1 MNYFKALNEAA
12 GKAASGL
19 ADRIHTS
26 PMGRRYASVR
36 MVEAGERTTGSGR
49 RVRYQRF
56 ILRGKGNALESI
68 ELLSTDRDFRTLCGV
83 VMYKGLEPVKT
94 AYFRNVGPTDRFL
107 ADLGGKQGLSETG
120 TFMLIAQGIALLTSL
135 VTLLFMG
142 QWVAEKYAAKRD
154 EDNAKQDAEKRLNAF
169 LFQGQ
174 NGKEAAFDAYKTLTS
189 YTLNVCNGKSRGM
202 IVYGM
207 PGTGKCLGRGTPV
220 LMYDGSVK
228 AVEDVQ
234 VGDRLMGPDSQP
246 RNVLS
251 LASGVSPLYRVTPV
265 KGDSYVVNDV
275 HILSL
280 KVSGKGDAP
289 VNVTVGEYLA
299 AGPSFQAKAKGW
311 RTGVEFER
319 KPTTVDPYF
328 LGLWLG
334 DGCKGRPS
342 VTTVDSEIVAYLKE
356 YAGSLGLSLND
367 MQGENGRRAR
377 TYLLSTNKR
386 GTSSNPITNMLRDLG
401 VLNAKRIPSSYLR
414 NSREVRLQVLAGLI
428 DTDGHLTCGG
438 FEYGS
443 TLEPLADDVVFL
455 ARSLGFAA
463 YKTAKI
469 GVCSYQGGKIPFDY
483 FRVFISGRVSEV
495 PTRLP
500 RKQAADR
507 RQIKDVLRTGIS
519 LEAIGTGEYFGFEID
534 RDRLFLLGDF
544 TVTHNTHNVRR
555 TLHFAGLQPEKDYVI
570 VKGSSANPSQN
581 IKIIYSTL
589 YGYNGKIIVFDDFDS
604 ALEDANTVN
613 LLKAALD
620 SYPVRI
626 VSMPDLAQF
635 SAKDQPLPS
644 RFEFTGRIIMITNK
658 TRIDTALMSRTQTVA
673 INFTPDEFERNI
685 GAMLEFISPEVPAS
699 VKKEVFEYLTECVDR
714 RPDIVIDFRR
724 FSSMLDLRLAYP
736 DEWKELCV
744 PILYPHE
751 EAKS

>member
-19 ADRIHTS
+19 ADRIHKS

-107 ADLGGKQGLSETG
+107 ADLGSKQGLSETS

-154 EDNAKQDAEKRLNAF
+154 EDSAKQDAEKRLNAF

-207 PGTGKCLGRGTPV
+207 PGTGK
-220 LMYDGSVK
+220 
-228 AVEDVQ
+228 
-234 VGDRLMGPDSQP
+234 
-246 RNVLS
+246 
-251 LASGVSPLYRVTPV
+251 
-265 KGDSYVVNDV
+265 
-275 HILSL
+275 
-280 KVSGKGDAP
+280 
-289 VNVTVGEYLA
+289 
-299 AGPSFQAKAKGW
+299 
-311 RTGVEFER
+311 
-319 KPTTVDPYF
+319 
-328 LGLWLG
+328 
-334 DGCKGRPS
+334 
-342 VTTVDSEIVAYLKE
+342 
-356 YAGSLGLSLND
+356 
-367 MQGENGRRAR
+367 
-377 TYLLSTNKR
+377 
-386 GTSSNPITNMLRDLG
+386 
-401 VLNAKRIPSSYLR
+401 
-414 NSREVRLQVLAGLI
+414 
-428 DTDGHLTCGG
+428 
-438 FEYGS
+438 
-443 TLEPLADDVVFL
+443 
-455 ARSLGFAA
+455 
-463 YKTAKI
+463 
-469 GVCSYQGGKIPFDY
+469 
-483 FRVFISGRVSEV
+483 
-495 PTRLP
+495 
-500 RKQAADR
+500 
-507 RQIKDVLRTGIS
+507 
-519 LEAIGTGEYFGFEID
+519 
-534 RDRLFLLGDF
+534 
-544 TVTHNTHNVRR
+544 THNVRR
-555 TLHFAGLQPEKDYVI
+555 TLHFAGLQPEKNYVI

-589 YGYNGKIIVFDDFDS
+589 YSYNGKIIVFDDFDS

-673 INFTPDEFERNI
+673 INFTPEEFERNI
-685 GAMLEFISPEVPAS
+685 GAMLEFISPEVPAP
-699 VKKEVFEYLTECVDR
+699 VKKEVFQYLTECVDK

-736 DEWKELCV
+736 DEWKELCM

-751 EAKS
+751 EVKS